1 MNPVNGCLLSG
12 ILACF
17 GSVLGKWAFSEIFT
31 EYLCPSDYCILTY
44 PVRGTLILAMMAVN
58 TSSMTMLITSMQK
71 TNTSVG
77 FLLNSAS
84 NMIFSGYFFVINY
97 FFKLLRRDWI
107 LFIWRK
113 YKFTMD
119 MRYFAYH
126 FWNCADKNWIERK
139 R

>member
-17 GSVLGKWAFSEIFT
+17 GSVLGKWAFSEIFA
-31 EYLCPSDYCILTY
+31 EYLCPGDYCVLTY
-44 PVRGTLILAMMAVN
+44 PVRGALILAMMAVN

-84 NMIFSGYFFVINY
+84 NMIFSGQLFFE
-97 FFKLLRRDWI
+97 K
-107 LFIWRK
+107 
-113 YKFTMD
+113 
-119 MRYFAYH
+119 
-126 FWNCADKNWIERK
+126 
-139 R
+139 